1 MNPLF
6 VGIDVSSRSNVAYLM
21 KPDGSK
27 HSSFSV
33 QNNLGGAKILSEKIV
48 SALSS
53 MHLSDVVIGLEATS
67 IYGDSLVYA
76 LREDGSLGRFQR
88 KIHVLNPKQVR
99 KFKEAYSDL
108 PKNDFVDAFV
118 IADHLRFGRIAK
130 EVYMDDYRYQALRTL
145 TRARFDV
152 IQNLTREKQRFANY
166 LFLKCSGIAQE
177 KDIQNTSATTIALME
192 QFETVDDLAN
202 ADLDE
207 LTFFIDEK
215 GRNFADPVAKAKA
228 IRSAARDSYRLPV
241 TVNNSVNQA
250 MSVSIASMRALKE
263 QVKVLDKAIEQQFEI
278 IPNTLTSI
286 PGIGKVYSA
295 GIIAEI
301 GDIHR
306 FDSQA
311 SVAKFAGLVWHKD
324 QSGEFEAEHSRMI
337 KSGNRY
343 LRYYLLE
350 AANSVRRC
358 DSEFRRYYDL
368 KYHEVNKYQHKRAL
382 ALTARK
388 LVRLVFRLLKDN
400 RLKLA
405 VPGYEMKLDLGK
417 KVCIIGGGEVACE
430 TAEMLM
436 ADARPN
442 SFATTGSI
450 GDVEVTLVEMQP
462 QLMTGVCLPNRNIA
476 LASLRREGVK
486 SYINSKVLEVTEHE
500 VKIQHKDGTEE
511 WLKGFDYIVLG
522 LGSRKYDPLSEE
534 LKAFVPEVHVIGD
547 AIKPGQ
553 SSDAM
558 HQGFHVGYEL

>member
-1 MNPLF
+1 MILIREVADAPVIMGISKPADLKSPCGEVKIVNPLF

-33 QNNLGGAKILSEKIV
+33 QNNLGGAKLLSERIV
-48 SALSS
+48 SALNS
-53 MHLSDVVIGLEATS
+53 MRLSDVVIGLEATS
-67 IYGDSLVYA
+67 IYGNNLVYA
-76 LREDGSLGRFQR
+76 LREDGSLGQFQR
-88 KIHVLNPKQVR
+88 KIHVLNPKQVK
-99 KFKEAYSDL
+99 KFKEAYPDL

-177 KDIQNTSATTIALME
+177 KGIQNTSATTIALME
-192 QFETVDDLAN
+192 HFETVDDLAN

-207 LTFFIDEK
+207 LTDFIAQV
-215 GRNFADPVAKAKA
+215 GRGRFADPNVVAKVIQTAAKG
-228 IRSAARDSYRLPV
+228 SYRLPK
-241 TVNNSVNQA
+241 TVNDTVNQA

-306 FDSQA
+306 FASQS
-311 SVAKFAGLVWHKD
+311 SVAKFAGLVWKQH

-368 KYHEVNKYQHKRAL
+368 KFNEVNKYQHKRAL

-400 RLKLA
+400 RL
-405 VPGYEMKLDLGK
+405 
-417 KVCIIGGGEVACE
+417 
-430 TAEMLM
+430 
-436 ADARPN
+436 
-442 SFATTGSI
+442 
-450 GDVEVTLVEMQP
+450 
-462 QLMTGVCLPNRNIA
+462 
-476 LASLRREGVK
+476 
-486 SYINSKVLEVTEHE
+486 YI
-500 VKIQHKDGTEE
+500 
-511 WLKGFDYIVLG
+511 
-522 LGSRKYDPLSEE
+522 P
-534 LKAFVPEVHVIGD
+534 PEN
-547 AIKPGQ
+547 
-553 SSDAM
+553 
-558 HQGFHVGYEL
+558 